1 MKFYWQSDPPK
12 GTLVLQED
20 LRMLKD
26 KLKRKQAIV
35 DRQEEELN
43 ARDKHMKDADTA
55 AKEKE
60 SKANLDMQDKL
71 STCKVS

>member
-1 MKFYWQSDPPK
+1 
-12 GTLVLQED
+12 
-20 LRMLKD
+20 MLKD
-26 KLKRKQAIV
+26 KLKRKQAII

-55 AKEKE
+55 AKEK